1 MATATTIKPIEA
13 KSVHQI
19 QSGQV
24 IVDLCSVVKELVENS
39 LDAGATSVEV
49 RFKNSGLDAIEI
61 QDNGSGIA
69 ASNYQNVALKHYTS
83 KLLNYDDLST
93 LQTFGFRGEALSSL
107 CALSHFAIVT
117 AQAHEVP
124 KGSRLE
130 FEASGE
136 LKSTTTTACQRGTT
150 AIVDGLFNAL
160 PVRRK
165 ELSKNIKREYG
176 KVLGLLHAYAC
187 VGVNVKFT
195 VKNTIPK
202 GKTMTVFSTKGNAT
216 TRENI
221 ANVYGAKTL
230 QALASL
236 DLNLDSPPSLNNV
249 KVVGHISRPVF
260 GDGRQTPDR
269 QMFFVNGRPC
279 GLPQIAKAINEVYKS
294 FNMSQSPFIFAD
306 FIMDTNAYDVNV
318 SPDKRSIMLHN
329 AASLVERLKTSLS
342 DMFDQHEQTMPQS
355 QVTGPRLPAFRQL
368 SMQRQSTTGIGLSQP
383 PPSSSVALRS
393 SSRPEDNTLSL
404 NNSSNDDELGP
415 KRGIASAFQLDG
427 QRRTKPVAAFDLDED
442 DRAQDLNE
450 DSPNEGVADLHHINV
465 RDFNKRI
472 SEQQDTRS
480 RTEDAEVSEQ
490 PILTVSSLLAKEPRG
505 VVQNAFERMRP
516 KRTKAEIATITV
528 DGETT
533 TTVIGSQFSRDE
545 DSFKRARLNRPLPS
559 KRNIDISARVAAFPQ
574 SLGQFGA
581 PRTQIGHDDDVED
594 DIVEEE
600 DQGQASVL
608 ASSESTEEEHEDANS
623 VVDESKK
630 SDDSD
635 YVDDSEKKAREE
647 ARVAELIWQAEES
660 AAGPSKENVRR
671 ANKALKGG
679 RTRHSTFNLVASIDT
694 SLGQL
699 RKDMAIL
706 QPTERDRQSASVEHE
721 KIEAAAKDEEARL
734 SLTVSK
740 ADFARMRVVGQF
752 NLGFILAVRPK
763 AEASGDGDHTK
774 DELFIIDQHA
784 SDEKFNF
791 ERLQA
796 ETVIGNQPMVRPVTL
811 SLTAVEEEILLE
823 NPIALEKNG
832 FVVETDTSGA
842 SPVGRR
848 CTLTSLPVSK
858 ETTFDTRDMDELI
871 HMLAEAPMLG
881 TESSVPRPSRV
892 RKMFAMRACR
902 SSIMIG
908 KTLSQKQMATVV
920 RHMGTIDKPWNCPHG
935 RPTMRHLT
943 SLGNVETWQEA
954 EGLADSHTTME
965 AIASGEAGVWQ
976 TYIAG
981 TRGYSSLAS
990 LTRTPV
996 TAPPVASAAKQFAMA
1011 PLNRA
1016 KPPAVEFRD
1025 KEEYH
1030 EDPSKGAMLRFE
1042 DSLPRLPVPSL
1053 AETSRK
1059 YLKSLH
1065 PLLSKEEYAASEKAV
1080 AEFNEEGGIGQKL
1093 QERLIARAEDPN
1105 TKNWISDWWNEAA
1118 YLGYRDPVVPYVSYF
1133 YSFRDDRKRR
1143 NPAKRAAAITTAAL
1157 EFKRQVDTKSLE
1169 PEYMR
1174 KAPMAMSSY
1183 QYMFNCSRV
1192 AAVPSDYPIVYGS
1205 EGNEHIIVIRK
1216 NQFWKVP
1223 TQVNGKQLNTSEFE
1237 HQFNHIY
1244 TQSEPSPPIGA
1255 LTSLPRDQGAKAREH
1270 LLAASPSNAHA
1281 LKEVE
1286 SSAFVVNLDN
1296 ATPITL
1302 EERSRSYWHGDGEN
1316 RWYDKPVQFIINDN
1330 GTAGFQG
1337 EHSMMDGTPTHRL
1350 CDTLNAL
1357 IVQRKLDF
1365 DNPTVRSTLP
1375 PPTIVHFDVDA
1386 NVAEDIAQAQK
1397 QFAQVI
1403 ASQDL
1408 RVQAYQGYG
1417 KGLIK
1422 KFKCSPDAYVQVL
1435 IQLAYHKM
1443 YGKNRPTY
1451 ESGAT
1456 RKYQL
1461 GRTETVRSVTDE
1473 SVDFCNAM
1481 ANAQVPRAELER
1493 LFRAAVAVQVKNT
1506 QESSEGH
1513 GVDRHLFGLKKSLAP
1528 GEEVPALF
1536 TDPAYAYSST
1546 WFISSSQL
1554 SSEYYNGYGWSQVVD
1569 AGWGLAYMI
1578 NEDSLQ
1584 FNVVSKRLGCDR
1596 MSFFLNEAA
1605 SEIRNILLPSLA
1617 PPKAKL

>member
-1 MATATTIKPIEA
+1 MKPIEA

-39 LDAGATSVEV
+39 LDAGATSIEV
-49 RFKNSGLDAIEI
+49 RFKNNGLDAIEV
-61 QDNGSGIA
+61 QDNGSGISP
-69 ASNYQNVALKHYTS
+69 SNYANVALKHYTS
-83 KLLNYDDLST
+83 KLANYDDLST
-93 LQTFGFRGEALSSL
+93 LRTFGFRGEALSSL

-117 AQAHEVP
+117 AQADQVP

-130 FEASGE
+130 FEPSGV
-136 LKSTTTTACQRGTT
+136 LKATTTTPCQRGTT
-150 AIVDGLFNAL
+150 AIVEGLFSTL

-187 VGVNVKFT
+187 IGVNVKFT
-195 VKNTIPK
+195 VKNTVVK
-202 GKTMTVFSTKGNAT
+202 GKTVTVFATKGNAT

-230 QALASL
+230 QALAPL
-236 DLNLDSPPSLNNV
+236 DLDLDSPPSLTNV
-249 KVVGHISRPVF
+249 KLVGHISRPVF
-260 GDGRQTPDR
+260 GEGRQTPDR

-294 FNMSQSPFIFAD
+294 FNVSQSPFIFAD

-329 AASLVERLKTSLS
+329 AAALIERLKTCLS
-342 DMFDQHEQTMPQS
+342 DMFDQHEQTVPQS
-355 QVTGPRLPAFRQL
+355 QHIEVW
-368 SMQRQSTTGIGLSQP
+368 SQP
-383 PPSSSVALRS
+383 ATSTSSSINCFDEFA
-393 SSRPEDNTLSL
+393 ED
-404 NNSSNDDELGP
+404 P
-415 KRGIASAFQLDG
+415 
-427 QRRTKPVAAFDLDED
+427 
-442 DRAQDLNE
+442 NE
-450 DSPNEGVADLHHINV
+450 DSPEDDHSVTSRLHV
-465 RDFNKRI
+465 RDFNRRI
-472 SEQQDTRS
+472 AEQQSTRS
-480 RTEDAEVSEQ
+480 SSEDAQVPTL
-490 PILTVSSLLAKEPRG
+490 PILSLTSSPLAKEPRG
-505 VVQNAFERMRP
+505 VVQSAFERMRP
-516 KRTKAEIATITV
+516 MRAKAEIATITV

-533 TTVIGSQFSRDE
+533 TTVIGSQFPRDE
-545 DSFKRARLNRPLPS
+545 ATFKPS
-559 KRNIDISARVAAFPQ
+559 PD
-574 SLGQFGA
+574 
-581 PRTQIGHDDDVED
+581 
-594 DIVEEE
+594 
-600 DQGQASVL
+600 
-608 ASSESTEEEHEDANS
+608 SESDEEEEHEQPDAEVNS
-623 VVDESKK
+623 AVNDSDE
-630 SDDSD
+630 SDDSE

-647 ARVAELIWQAEES
+647 ARVAELIRQAEES
-660 AAGPSKENVRR
+660 AMLPSQENIRR

-679 RTRHSTFNLVASIDT
+679 RTKDSTFNLSASIGI
-694 SLGQL
+694 SMQQL

-706 QPTERDRQSASVEHE
+706 KANEQDIQDISVEHD
-721 KIEAAAKDEEARL
+721 KSDAAAKDEEAHL

-740 ADFARMRVVGQF
+740 ADFSRMRVVGQF

-763 AEASGDGDHTK
+763 SGTMGEGEDHTK

-823 NPIALEKNG
+823 NPIALQKNG

-881 TESSVPRPSRV
+881 AESSVPRPSRV

-908 KTLSQKQMATVV
+908 KTLSLKQMTVVV

-935 RPTMRHLT
+935 RPTMRHVTTLDT
-943 SLGNVETWQEA
+943 VETWQERTDTLA
-954 EGLADSHTTME
+954 EATT
-965 AIASGEAGVWQ
+965 G
-976 TYIAG
+976 G
-981 TRGYSSLAS
+981 TATVTRVRTL
-990 LTRTPV
+990 LNRFRTPEEQRTSRV
-996 TAPPVASAAKQFAMA
+996 LTCEQKFSMA
-1011 PLNRA
+1011 PSIRSNA
-1016 KPPAVEFRD
+1016 TAAEFRD

-1030 EDPSKGAMLRFE
+1030 EDKSKGAMLRFE

-1053 AETSRK
+1053 EETSRK

-1080 AEFNEEGGIGQKL
+1080 AEFTKEGGIGQKL
-1093 QERLIARAEDPN
+1093 QERLIARAQDPN
-1105 TKNWISDWWNEAA
+1105 TKNWIIDWWNEAA

-1133 YSFRDDRKRR
+1133 YAFRDDRKRR

-1157 EFKRQVDTKSLE
+1157 EFKRQVDTKELE

-1174 KAPMAMSSY
+1174 KNPMAMSSY

-1192 AAVPSDYPIVYGS
+1192 AAIPSDYPIVYGP

-1223 TQVNGKQLNTSEFE
+1223 THVDGKQLTTAEFE

-1244 TQSEPSPPIGA
+1244 AQSEPSPPVGA

-1270 LLAASPSNAHA
+1270 LLAASPSNAEA
-1281 LKEVE
+1281 LKEIE
-1286 SSAFVVNLDN
+1286 SSSFIVNLDN

-1302 EERSRSYWHGDGEN
+1302 EERSRQFWHGDGAN
-1316 RWYDKPVQFIINDN
+1316 RWYDKPAQFIINDN

-1350 CDTLNAL
+1350 CDTLNGL
-1357 IVQRKLDF
+1357 IVHNKLDF
-1365 DNPTVRSTLP
+1365 DNPTVRSTLS
-1375 PPTIVHFDVDA
+1375 PPTVVRFDVDA
-1386 NVAEDIAQAQK
+1386 KVAEDIASAQK
-1397 QFAQVI
+1397 QFAQLI
-1403 ASQDL
+1403 AAHDL

-1422 KFKCSPDAYVQVL
+1422 KFKCSPDAFVQVV
-1435 IQLAYHKM
+1435 IQLAYHKF

-1473 SVDFCNAM
+1473 SVAFCNAM
-1481 ANAQVPRAELER
+1481 SDAHVPRAELER
-1493 LFRAAVAVQVKNT
+1493 LFRAAVAVHVKNT
-1506 QESSEGH
+1506 LEASDGR
-1513 GVDRHLFGLKKSLAP
+1513 GVDRHLFGLKKSLLP

-1554 SSEYYNGYGWSQVVD
+1554 SSEYFNGYGWSQVVD

-1578 NEDSLQ
+1578 KEDSLQ
-1584 FNVVSKRLGCDR
+1584 WNVVSKRLGCER

-1605 SEIRNILLPSLA
+1605 SDIRSILLPSLE